1 MPETSITEHQQ
12 NVDDA
17 VGHLADRIAAS
28 IKLSNEQFSA
38 LRAGFVTDPA
48 EGLSTLDS
56 LVVSSG
62 VDVGALVSQ
71 VARLATEALSE
82 PLVEPRKY
90 FMLLLAEKLN
100 LLPFPTARGFIKAPT
115 H

>member
-1 MPETSITEHQQ
+1 MPETSVTEHQQ
-12 NVDDA
+12 KIDDA

-38 LRAGFVTDPA
+38 LRAGFITDPA

-62 VDVGALVSQ
+62 VDVDALIAQ
-71 VARLATEALSE
+71 VGQLATEALSE
-82 PLVEPRKY
+82 PFTEPRKY

-100 LLPFPTARGFIKAPT
+100 LLPFPTARGVIKAPT